1 MLYTEEKER
10 ENRFKL
16 ALRMGLPVFAL
27 AVITVSSVLLRYFHE
42 IPYTFVI
49 IAFGVLGVM
58 VYYLFYLIYQGFD
71 ERITDPIT
79 HTFTRE
85 YFSRLMQREIEKKE
99 YTFILLSV
107 VNLTDINKRYGFAN
121 GDKILQRVAD
131 RISNHFTE
139 RKLAR
144 IPISHF
150 KGGDF
155 LVALEGTQEVYRSL
169 MDVIC
174 VKLQHFSI
182 DDIEIDLVGSMTDT
196 TRTKSLDKIIEWLF
210 ELQAENIKVEGKSEE
225 DIDPDTIESLVMEAF
240 ESRSFSYR
248 YQAAYEDKTALLF
261 EMAVKLVTADGKL
274 IHQKRFM
281 PVIHRLGLV
290 RLFDEIQT
298 EEALKQLL
306 KLQTNQKIA
315 IDVAPSSLRNPH
327 FFEHVMMLISNNET
341 IDERVVFVISENSYY
356 HHVKQFNTRLQAYRR
371 AGICIA
377 LDRLGGL
384 HSSLRYLNDLDVDIV
399 RFDSHLTNTITEPKT
414 EAIIKGL
421 IYTIQQ
427 LKCRSWIGKVEDEMK
442 YHAVERI
449 GIDIIQGNYLSPID
463 TIKESG

>member
-1 MLYTEEKER
+1 
-10 ENRFKL
+10 
-16 ALRMGLPVFAL
+16 
-27 AVITVSSVLLRYFHE
+27 
-42 IPYTFVI
+42 
-49 IAFGVLGVM
+49 
-58 VYYLFYLIYQGFD
+58 
-71 ERITDPIT
+71 
-79 HTFTRE
+79 
-85 YFSRLMQREIEKKE
+85 
-99 YTFILLSV
+99 
-107 VNLTDINKRYGFAN
+107 
-121 GDKILQRVAD
+121 
-131 RISNHFTE
+131 
-139 RKLAR
+139 
-144 IPISHF
+144 
-150 KGGDF
+150 
-155 LVALEGTQEVYRSL
+155 TQEVYRSL

-240 ESRSFSYR
+240 ESQSFSYR
-248 YQAAYEDKTALLF
+248 YQAAYEGETALLF

-341 IDERVVFVISENSYY
+341 INERVVFVISENSYY

-384 HSSLRYLNDLDVDIV
+384 HSSMRYLNDLDVDLV
-399 RFDSHLTNTITEPKT
+399 RFDSHLTNTITDPKT

-421 IYTIQQ
+421 IYTIKQ